1 MLPIIELGRQE
12 DNDGEYLGGM
22 FEGQSGGS
30 GMPKGLSKAR
40 RAWSEENL
48 QSEMPF
54 LKILSFSSCGKLSDT
69 SHSNFSFYNRR
80 HHRRNTEDKS

>member
-12 DNDGEYLGGM
+12 DNDGVYLGGM
-22 FEGQSGGS
+22 FEGQNGGS
-30 GMPKGLSKAR
+30 SMPKGLSKAR

-69 SHSNFSFYNRR
+69 SHSYFSFYNRR